1 MRCPLTKGGVRLGA
15 DRLGDALTQV
25 CRPHRT
31 VDAMTIVNIGV
42 SCWTA
47 PAGVLEKI
55 AVLPGDGIG
64 MLARMHAMSAV
75 DEILVLST
83 CNRVEVYATTRLP
96 PEETAWAVASV
107 LAARG
112 RIQVSDLLR
121 LAGINFGAAAA
132 EHLFSV
138 TSGLES
144 MAMGEEQIVAQVK
157 VAQQDAAVAGTMGP
171 VLTGLVE
178 AALRASKRVR
188 SETTI
193 GATAYRVCAH

>member
-1 MRCPLTKGGVRLGA
+1 
-15 DRLGDALTQV
+15 
-25 CRPHRT
+25 
-31 VDAMTIVNIGV
+31 
-42 SCWTA
+42 
-47 PAGVLEKI
+47 
-55 AVLPGDGIG
+55 
-64 MLARMHAMSAV
+64 MHAMSAI
-75 DEILVLST
+75 DEIFVLST
-83 CNRVEVYATTRLP
+83 CNRVEVYVTTRLP
-96 PEETAWAVASV
+96 PEETTWAVARV

-112 RIQVSDLLR
+112 RMQVSDLLR
-121 LAGINFGAAAA
+121 LAEINFGAAAA

-144 MAMGEEQIVAQVK
+144 MVMGEEQIVAQVER
-157 VAQQDAAVAGTMGP
+157 AQENAAVAGTMGP

>member
-15 DRLGDALTQV
+15 DRLGDAFTQV

-31 VDAMTIVNIGV
+31 VDAMTIVNVGV
-42 SCWTA
+42 SYRTA

-55 AVLPGDGIG
+55 ALPPGEGVG
-64 MLARMHAMSAV
+64 MLARMHAMSAI
-75 DEILVLST
+75 DEIFVLST
-83 CNRVEVYATTRLP
+83 CNRVEVYVTTRLP
-96 PEETAWAVASV
+96 PEETTWAVARV

-112 RIQVSDLLR
+112 RMQVSDLLR
-121 LAGINFGAAAA
+121 LAEINFGAAAA

-144 MAMGEEQIVAQVK
+144 MAIGEEQIVAQVER
-157 VAQQDAAVAGTMGP
+157 AQENAAVAGTMGP